1 MNANILTYYLFG
13 FTSLTALFGLWTARH
28 SRKKTMRAFH
38 RAKKI
43 LEESKIQLREI
54 DDELRYLR
62 NKQHSQATLEQL
74 EAKLAE
80 VIATI
85 LAEKKSIRTVLKI
98 G

>member
-1 MNANILTYYLFG
+1 MDINILTFYLFG
-13 FTSLTALFGLWTARH
+13 FVSLTAAVGFWSARQ
-28 SRKKTMRAFH
+28 SRNKTIRAFH
-38 RAKKI
+38 RAKKA

-80 VIATI
+80 VIANI
-85 LAEKKSIRTVLKI
+85 LSEKKSLKQVLKS
-98 G
+98 